1 MRHGNKNNNLSRTAS
16 HRRALLMNLG
26 CQLITYKRIT
36 TTVAKA
42 KALRSY
48 IEPLITKTKATESK
62 EAISHNHRIVFS
74 YLNDKA
80 AVKELFTVVAP
91 KVIGR
96 PGGYTRIIK
105 LGARQGDNAEMAMIE
120 LVDFNEIYN
129 NSKVEGA
136 EPAKKTRR
144 SGGAKKATVTSTTTE
159 AAVSTDANVI
169 SDAVVVEETV
179 ATPVLETAAPIVEAV
194 AAPIVEVAPVIEEVV
209 AAPIVEEVA
218 APVVEA
224 SPIVEEV
231 VAAPVVEET
240 APLVAA
246 ASTSTSTDD
255 LTIIEGIGPK
265 AAEVLI
271 AAGIDTFVKLANTP
285 ADAVKEILTSATARV
300 GHLDPTTWA
309 QQSQLAADGNM
320 EELEALKLRLNNGKE
335 V

>member
-42 KALRSY
+42 KALRTY

-62 EAISHNHRIVFS
+62 ESISHNHRIVFS

-91 KVIGR
+91 KVVGR

-120 LVDFNEIYN
+120 LVDFNDVYN
-129 NSKVEGA
+129 NSAATEGA

-144 SGGAKKATVTSTTTE
+144 SGGAKKATATNDVN
-159 AAVSTDANVI
+159 AI
-169 SDAVVVEETV
+169 SDA
-179 ATPVLETAAPIVEAV
+179 
-194 AAPIVEVAPVIEEVV
+194 EVV
-209 AAPIVEEVA
+209 ADDATAEGTEAIAPKVKVTKA
-218 APVVEA
+218 KA
-224 SPIVEEV
+224 SG
-231 VAAPVVEET
+231 
-240 APLVAA
+240 
-246 ASTSTSTDD
+246 DD

-265 AAEVLI
+265 AAEVLV
-271 AAGIDTFVKLANTP
+271 AAGIDTFAKLAE
-285 ADAVKEILTSATARV
+285 ASAESVKEILTSSEARV

-309 QQSQLAADGNM
+309 QQSQLAADGKM
-320 EELEALKLRLNNGKE
+320 DELEELKLKLNNGKE